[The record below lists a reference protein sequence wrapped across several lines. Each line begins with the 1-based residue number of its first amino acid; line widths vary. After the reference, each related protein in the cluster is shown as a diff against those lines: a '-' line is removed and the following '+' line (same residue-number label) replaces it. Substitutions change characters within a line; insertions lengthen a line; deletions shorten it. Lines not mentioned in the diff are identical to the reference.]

1 MENNIVENSEMV
13 NSEIKSYESFD
24 SMNLH
29 EDILRGIYS
38 YGFET
43 PSIIQKTGIVPV
55 IQGNDCIAQ
64 SQSGT
69 GKTATFCI
77 GNLQKIDIKID
88 YPQSL
93 IIAPTRELAN
103 QIFNVITSLSSF
115 TKVNIAKCVG
125 GESVRESSDK
135 INNKEKPAHIIV
147 GTPGRICDFLRRKY
161 INARHLKILT
171 LDEADECLSRGF
183 KDQVYDIFQK
193 LPEDI
198 QVALFSA
205 TMPAEML
212 ELTKKFMRN
221 PKMIL
226 VKNEQLTLEGI
237 KQYYINCE
245 EKRWK
250 FETLCDI
257 YELVSVAQCI
267 IYCNTKY
274 QLDWLEKS
282 LIERNFTVSCIHGD
296 MPTARRYEIMK
307 NFRSGTTRILISTDL
322 LSRGI
327 DVQQVSLVINYDI
340 PSQFES
346 YIHRIGRSGR
356 YGRKGVSINLCTK
369 YDMNKIKEI
378 EKFYDTQIEPLPQNF
393 DKLI

>member
-1 MENNIVENSEMV
+1 MNDCIETNSE
-13 NSEIKSYESFD
+13 EIKSYETFD
-24 SMNLH
+24 SMNIN
-29 EDILRGIYS
+29 ESILRGIYS
-38 YGFET
+38 YGFEL
-43 PSIIQKTGIVPV
+43 PSVIQKTGIVPV
-55 IQGNDCIAQ
+55 IQGHDCIAQ

-77 GNLQKIDIKID
+77 GNLQRIDTNVNAV
-88 YPQSL
+88 QSL
-93 IIAPTRELAN
+93 VIAPTRELAN
-103 QIFNVITSLSSF
+103 QIFNVITNLANF
-115 TKVNIAKCVG
+115 TDINIAKCVG
-125 GESVRESSDK
+125 GESVKDSCEI

-147 GTPGRICDFLRRKY
+147 GTPGRISDFLRRRY
-161 INARHLKILT
+161 IEPTKLKILT
-171 LDEADECLSRGF
+171 LDEADECLSKGF
-183 KDQVYDIFQK
+183 KEQIYDIFQK

-205 TMPAEML
+205 TMPTEML

-250 FETLCDI
+250 FDTLCDI
-257 YELVSVAQCI
+257 YEIVSVAQCI

-282 LIERNFTVSCIHGD
+282 LTERNFTVSCIHGD
-296 MPTARRYEIMK
+296 MPTSKRNEIMK
-307 NFRSGTTRILISTDL
+307 KFRSGTSRILVSTDL

-327 DVQQVSLVINYDI
+327 DVQQVSLVINYDL
-340 PSQFES
+340 PLQFES

-356 YGRKGVSINLCTK
+356 YGRKGVSINLCTR

-378 EKFYDTQIEPLPQNF
+378 ENFYQTQIEPLPQNF
-393 DKLI
+393 SNLL

>member
-1 MENNIVENSEMV
+1 MEETNNNND
-13 NSEIKSYESFD
+13 NSEIKSFESFD
-24 SMNLH
+24 SMNLN
-29 EDILRGIYS
+29 ENILRGIYS
-38 YGFET
+38 YGFEY
-43 PSIIQKTGIVPV
+43 PSVIQKTGIVP
-55 IQGNDCIAQ
+55 IIGGHDCIAQ

-77 GNLQKIDIKID
+77 GNLQLVDEENKFTQAI
-88 YPQSL
+88 
-93 IIAPTRELAN
+93 IIAPTRELAT
-103 QIFNVITSLSSF
+103 QIFNVIKSLSSF
-115 TKVNIAKCVG
+115 TNINIVKCVG
-125 GESVRESSDK
+125 GESVRANVDLLNSK
-135 INNKEKPAHIIV
+135 TNPAHIIV
-147 GTPGRICDFLRRKY
+147 GTPGRISDFVKRKY
-161 INARHLKILT
+161 IKTDKLKILT
-171 LDEADECLSRGF
+171 LDEADECLSKGF

-205 TMPAEML
+205 TMPQEML

-237 KQYYINCE
+237 KQYYIDCE

-250 FETLCDI
+250 FDTLCDI
-257 YELVSVAQCI
+257 YEVVSIAQCI

-274 QLDWLEKS
+274 QLDWLNRS
-282 LIERNFTVSCIHGD
+282 LSERNFTVSCIHGD
-296 MPTARRYEIMK
+296 LPTSERNEIMK
-307 NFRSGTTRILISTDL
+307 DFRSGASRILISTDL

-327 DVQQVSLVINYDI
+327 DVQQVSLVINYDL
-340 PSQFES
+340 PTQFES

-369 YDMNKIKEI
+369 YDRNKVKEI
-378 EKFYDTQIEPLPQNF
+378 EKFYETQIDPLPQDF
-393 DKLI
+393 DKLL